1 MAFVIRLGRRGHVH
15 SRVAMESWR
24 CYIGAVLAW
33 DTLVGVSVGA
43 LRALAV
49 PMLGLW
55 LLAGGAARFYRFCR
69 LNEAVLRSGVTWGH
83 PRPMGS
89 RVCASVILRRILF
102 EVHKAAGLRGGCSG
116 S

>member
-1 MAFVIRLGRRGHVH
+1 VRLGLDLRAEFAVGVAVAAAAISEMAFVIRLGRRGHVR

-55 LLAGGAARFYRFCR
+55 LLAGGAARF
-69 LNEAVLRSGVTWGH
+69 
-83 PRPMGS
+83 
-89 RVCASVILRRILF
+89 
-102 EVHKAAGLRGGCSG
+102 
-116 S
+116 